1 VLPSLPANRFISRAA
16 QWVPSMT
23 ELTLEQAASLTAG
36 GAMWTSV
43 AIPEA
48 GIPSF
53 TMSDGPMGIASGK
66 VDERDIAR
74 LSPCA
79 TALGASW
86 DAALVRRI
94 GTMVGQEAA
103 ARGIDAVLAPNVNLA
118 RSPLAGRAF
127 EYFAEDPL
135 LAGVLGASW
144 IEGLQSTGTAS
155 VVKHLVCNDS
165 ETDRDNVDVRID
177 ERTLR
182 EVYLLPFEFAAQ
194 AGCAGMLAAYNRVNG
209 LHCAEQHHV
218 LTTVVKGEWGYRGA
232 IMSDWFGTHS
242 TAPTLNAGLDL
253 EMPGPA
259 RFLGPKAAAA
269 AKTGA
274 IDRARIDDAAARVIA
289 LARRATGAKTTPLA
303 PAEIDSLLVE
313 AAAAGFVLL
322 RNEDAML
329 PLEPERIGTL
339 AVIGPNAAAPCF
351 QGGTF
356 AKISVAPDL
365 ASPVEA
371 IRARFGDACEILF
384 EPGVDPAPRLP
395 TMPVRPARDLGD
407 GCVRGMTIDYF
418 ESRDGSGTPLSSET
432 RDTNSLVWF
441 VGVHEQAKFAAGGS
455 IRATGIFTPQRDGV
469 HRFHLGATGVSRMLV
484 DGRELVATTQC
495 PPGDVMGVL
504 KAGDSAVEQV
514 ELTAGRAVEVV
525 VEFTFEPARVH
536 GLWYGIRAP
545 GSREE
550 LLAAAAAAARRAD
563 AVVLMVGE
571 TSDSSVE
578 SKDRPDTQLAA
589 DQIELIER
597 VTAANPRTAIVANVG
612 HAFDTSWEAQSAAL
626 ISAWY
631 PGEGFA
637 RAIAEVLAGDREP
650 GGRMP
655 VTIARSE
662 ADYPGYSLQPDAD
675 GQLPYVDGVRFGYR
689 GIIAAGKRARHA
701 FGAGFGY
708 ARFEWSDAAIDG
720 DAVAITIRNVSD
732 RAGNDVVQLYRD
744 QPEVTLAG
752 FARVQLEPGEA
763 SRVRIP
769 LTRRRFMTW
778 AGDRWTDLA
787 EKVTVRVARDAED
800 AGIALAVTVAAL
812 PQTGL

>member
-1 VLPSLPANRFISRAA
+1 
-16 QWVPSMT
+16 MT
-23 ELTLEQAASLTAG
+23 DLTLDQAASLTAG
-36 GAMWTSV
+36 AAMWSSV
-43 AIPEA
+43 AIPQA

-86 DAALVRRI
+86 DVDLARRI
-94 GTMVGQEAA
+94 GALVGQEAVG
-103 ARGIDAVLAPNVNLA
+103 RGVDAVLAPNINLA

-127 EYFAEDPL
+127 EYFSEDPL
-135 LAGVLGASW
+135 LAGTMGAAW
-144 IEGLQSTGTAS
+144 INGLQSTGTAS
-155 VVKHLVCNDS
+155 VAKHLVCNDS
-165 ETDRDNVDVRID
+165 ETDRDTVDVRVD
-177 ERTLR
+177 ERSLR
-182 EVYLLPFEFAAQ
+182 EVYLLPFEFAAE

-218 LTTVVKGEWGYRGA
+218 LTTVVKGEWRYRGA

-242 TAPTLNAGLDL
+242 TEPTLNAGLDL

-259 RFLGPKAAAA
+259 RFLGLKAAAA
-269 AKTGA
+269 VAAGQVE
-274 IDRARIDDAAARVIA
+274 RARIDDAAARVA
-289 LARRATGAKTTPLA
+289 GLARRATGTKSKPLTDA
-303 PAEIDSLLVE
+303 AVDDLLVE

-322 RNEDAML
+322 RNEGGLL
-329 PLEPERIGTL
+329 PLSPDAIGTL

-365 ASPVEA
+365 ASPVDA
-371 IRARFGDACEILF
+371 IRARFGGHCPIIF

-395 TMPVRPARDLGD
+395 GMPVRPARDLGD
-407 GCVRGMTIDYF
+407 GCMRGMTIDYF
-418 ESRDGSGTPLSSET
+418 ESRDCTGAPLSSET

-441 VGVHEQAKFAAGGS
+441 VGVHEQARFAEGGS
-455 IRATGIFTPQRDGV
+455 IRATGVFTPDRDGV
-469 HRFHLGATGVSRMLV
+469 HRFHLGATGVSRMRV
-484 DGRELVATTQC
+484 DGVEIVSTTEC

-504 KAGDSAVEQV
+504 KAGDSAVAEL
-514 ELTAGRAVEVV
+514 ELTAGKAVEVSV
-525 VEFTFEPARVH
+525 AFAFDPARVH

-550 LLAAAAAAARRAD
+550 RLAAAEAAARRAD

-578 SKDRPDTQLAA
+578 SKDRLDTKLAA

-597 VTAANPRTAIVANVG
+597 VTAANPRTVIVANVG
-612 HAFDTSWEAQSAAL
+612 HAFDTAWEDRAAAL

-637 RAIAEVLAGDREP
+637 EAIAQVLAGDREP

-655 VTIARSE
+655 VTIARNES
-662 ADYPGYSLQPDAD
+662 DYPAYALKPDAD
-675 GQLPYVDGVRFGYR
+675 GQLPYADGVRFGHR
-689 GIIAAGKRARHA
+689 GIIAAGKRARHTL
-701 FGAGFGY
+701 GAGIGY
-708 ARFEWSDAAIDG
+708 AQFAWSDAEVEG
-720 DAVAITIRNVSD
+720 DAVAVTVRNLTA
-732 RAGNDVVQLYRD
+732 RAGSDVVQLYRD
-744 QPEVTLAG
+744 TPEVALVG
-752 FARVQLEPGEA
+752 FAKVALGPGEA
-763 SRVRIP
+763 RRVRIP
-769 LTRRRFMTW
+769 LTRRRFMRW
-778 AGDRWTDLA
+778 SDSGWTDIAPQVQL
-787 EKVTVRVARDAED
+787 RVARDAED
-800 AGIALAVTVAAL
+800 SGVALTVTVAEL

>member
-1 VLPSLPANRFISRAA
+1 
-16 QWVPSMT
+16 MT
-23 ELTLEQAASLTAG
+23 ELTLDQAASLTAG
-36 GAMWTSV
+36 AAMWSSV

-48 GIPSF
+48 GIPAF

-86 DAALVRRI
+86 DAELVRRI
-94 GTMVGQEAA
+94 GTLVGQEAA
-103 ARGIDAVLAPNVNLA
+103 ARGVDAVLAPNVNLA

-127 EYFAEDPL
+127 EYFSEDPL
-135 LAGVLGASW
+135 LAGLLGAAW
-144 IEGLQSTGTAS
+144 IEGLQSTGTMS

-165 ETDRDNVDVRID
+165 ETDRDNVDVRVD

-182 EVYLLPFEFAAQ
+182 EVYLLPFEFAAR
-194 AGCAGMLAAYNRVNG
+194 AGCGGMLAAYNRVNG

-218 LTTVVKGEWGYRGA
+218 LTMVVKRDWGYRGA

-242 TAPTLNAGLDL
+242 TTPTLNAGLDL

-269 AKTGA
+269 ATAGEV
-274 IDRARIDDAAARVIA
+274 DRARIDDAAARVAA
-289 LARRATGAKTTPLA
+289 LARRATGPKNSPMGGS
-303 PAEIDSLLVE
+303 EIDALLVE
-313 AAAAGFVLL
+313 AAAAGLVML
-322 RNEDAML
+322 RNKDAIL
-329 PLEPERIGTL
+329 PLVPDTIGTL

-356 AKISVAPDL
+356 AKISVSPDL
-365 ASPVEA
+365 PSPIDA
-371 IRARFGDACEILF
+371 IRARFGGVCDILF

-395 TMPVRPARDLGD
+395 NMNVEPARDLGD
-407 GCVRGMTIDYF
+407 GCTRGMTLDYF
-418 ESRDGSGTPLSSET
+418 ESKDCTGAPLSSET

-455 IRATGIFTPQRDGV
+455 IRASGTYTPQRDGV

-484 DGRELVATTQC
+484 DGHEVVVTTQC

-504 KAGDSAVEQV
+504 KAGDSSIAEI
-514 ELTAGRAVEVV
+514 ELRAVVPVGVV

-550 LLAAAAAAARRAD
+550 LLVAAENAARQAD

-578 SKDRPDTQLAA
+578 SKDRPDTLLAA

-597 VTAANPRTAIVANVG
+597 VTAANPRTIIVANVG
-612 HAFDTSWEAQSAAL
+612 HAFDASWEERGAAL

-637 RAIAEVLAGDREP
+637 QAIADVLAGDREP

-655 VTIARSE
+655 VTIARNE
-662 ADYPGYSLQPDAD
+662 ADYPGYCLKPDAD
-675 GQLPYVDGVRFGYR
+675 GQLRYTDGTRFGYR
-689 GIIAAGKRARHA
+689 GLIAAGKPAQHTL
-701 FGAGFGY
+701 GAGSGF
-708 ARFEWSDAAIDG
+708 ASFEWGDAAVEGDG
-720 DAVAITIRNVSD
+720 VAVTVRNLAQ
-732 RAGNDVVQLYRD
+732 RAGSEVVQVYRD
-744 QPEVTLAG
+744 VPEATLVG
-752 FARVQLEPGEA
+752 FAKVHLAAGESA
-763 SRVRIP
+763 RVRVP
-769 LTRRRFMTW
+769 LTQRRFMH
-778 AGDRWTDLA
+778 WTDAGWSNLA
-787 EKVTVRVARDAED
+787 QQIEVRLARHAED
-800 AGIALAVTVAAL
+800 AGMPLTVDIAAL
-812 PQTGL
+812 PTNQL

>member
-1 VLPSLPANRFISRAA
+1 
-16 QWVPSMT
+16 MT
-23 ELTLEQAASLTAG
+23 ELTLDQAASLTAG
-36 GAMWTSV
+36 GAMWSSV

-48 GIPSF
+48 DIPAF

-66 VDERDIAR
+66 VDERDVAR

-86 DAALVRRI
+86 DVDLARRI
-94 GTMVGQEAA
+94 GTLVGQEAVE
-103 ARGIDAVLAPNVNLA
+103 RGVDAVLAPNVNLA

-127 EYFAEDPL
+127 EYFSEDPL
-135 LAGVLGASW
+135 LAGLLGAAW
-144 IEGLQSTGTAS
+144 IDGLQSTGTMS

-165 ETDRDNVDVRID
+165 ETDRDNVDVRVD

-182 EVYLLPFEFAAQ
+182 EVYLLPFEFAAR
-194 AGCAGMLAAYNRVNG
+194 ASCGGMLAAYNRVNG

-218 LTTVVKGEWGYRGA
+218 LTTIVKDDWDYRGA

-259 RFLGPKAAAA
+259 RFLGPKAAIAA
-269 AKTGA
+269 GA
-274 IDRARIDDAAARVIA
+274 GEIDRARIDDAAARVAA
-289 LARRATGAKTTPLA
+289 LARRATGPKTVPLGA
-303 PAEIDSLLVE
+303 DEIDALLVE
-313 AAAAGFVLL
+313 AAAAGFVML
-322 RNEDAML
+322 RNEGGIL
-329 PLEPERIGTL
+329 PLAPDALGTL

-356 AKISVAPDL
+356 AKISVSPDL
-365 ASPVEA
+365 PSPIDA
-371 IRARFGDACEILF
+371 IRSRFGQSCAILF

-395 TMPVRPARDLGD
+395 NMNVEPARDLND
-407 GCVRGMTIDYF
+407 GCVRGMTLDYF
-418 ESRDGSGTPLSSET
+418 ESKDCSGAPISSET

-455 IRATGIFTPQRDGV
+455 IRASGRFMPRRDGIY
-469 HRFHLGATGVSRMLV
+469 RFHLGATGVSRMLV
-484 DGRELVATTQC
+484 DGREVVATTQC

-504 KAGDSAVEQV
+504 KAGDSSIAEI
-514 ELTAGRAVEVV
+514 ELPTGVPVDVV

-550 LLAAAAAAARRAD
+550 LLASAENAARQAD

-578 SKDRPDTQLAA
+578 SKDRPDTLLAP

-597 VTAANPRTAIVANVG
+597 VTAANPRTIIVANVG
-612 HAFDTSWEAQSAAL
+612 HAFDTSWEERGAAL

-637 RAIAEVLAGDREP
+637 HAIADVLAGDREP

-655 VTIARSE
+655 VTIARDE
-662 ADYPGYSLQPDAD
+662 ADYPGYCLKPDAD
-675 GQLPYVDGVRFGYR
+675 GQLRYTDGTRFGYR
-689 GIIAAGKRARHA
+689 GLIAAGRPARHTL
-701 FGAGFGY
+701 GAGSGY
-708 ARFEWSDAAIDG
+708 AAFEWSEATVEG
-720 DAVAITIRNVSD
+720 DAVAVTVANVSD
-732 RAGNDVVQLYRD
+732 RAGSDVVQLYRD
-744 QPEVTLAG
+744 QPETTLIG
-752 FARVQLEPGEA
+752 FAKVHLAPGESA
-763 SRVRIP
+763 RVRLP
-769 LTRRRFMTW
+769 LARRRFMRW
-778 AGDRWTDLA
+778 SDRGWTDLC
-787 EKVTVRVARDAED
+787 EQVDVRLARHAED
-800 AGIALAVTVAAL
+800 AGTALIVNVAAL
-812 PQTGL
+812 PMSGL